1 MDEGEN
7 SLEDLELYVYTLR
20 HAVVRCLNDGW
31 HRREG
36 DGAQRAEGKYDNF
49 GIFHCMAHE
58 DGSVWQPSVVIK
70 IDLKSLAGISQSDSQ
85 RFRIRELIMRTWPR
99 LIFPTSRVS

>member
-36 DGAQRAEGKYDNF
+36 DGAQGAEGKYDNF
-49 GIFHCMAHE
+49 GIF
-58 DGSVWQPSVVIK
+58 
-70 IDLKSLAGISQSDSQ
+70 SLHD
-85 RFRIRELIMRTWPR
+85 P
-99 LIFPTSRVS
+99 